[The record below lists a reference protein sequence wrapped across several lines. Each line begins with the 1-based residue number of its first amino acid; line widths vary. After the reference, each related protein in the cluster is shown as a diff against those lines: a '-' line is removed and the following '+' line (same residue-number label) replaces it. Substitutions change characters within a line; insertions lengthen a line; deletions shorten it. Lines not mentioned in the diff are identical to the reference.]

1 MMSIWRS
8 TLICSV
14 VQWTMSVK
22 LVNLAQREREREREK
37 ERERGGPNL
46 PKRERACLFSG
57 K

>member
-22 LVNLAQREREREREK
+22 LVNLAQTQRERQRERERWSES
-37 ERERGGPNL
+37 
-46 PKRERACLFSG
+46 PKKRKSLFV
-57 K
+57 